1 MHVVAQASAIRRIVI
16 RAKYFDMIATT
27 RGRIEHERD
36 EVRLWLVVFTDCA
49 VLCCASGVKVT
60 KSSEAEAVSMS
71 KRFEA
76 IFHIELGLSVG
87 VDRRLC

>member
-1 MHVVAQASAIRRIVI
+1 
-16 RAKYFDMIATT
+16 MIATT
-27 RGRIEHERD
+27 HDRIKHERD

-76 IFHIELGLSVG
+76 VFYIELGLSIG
-87 VDRRLC
+87 IDWRLW

>member
-16 RAKYFDMIATT
+16 RAEYFDMIATT

-49 VLCCASGVKVT
+49 VL
-60 KSSEAEAVSMS
+60 
-71 KRFEA
+71 
-76 IFHIELGLSVG
+76 
-87 VDRRLC
+87 